1 MEELAK
7 ILEIIHPL
15 KEYVTSRPSI
25 KGSILLFL
33 TAFLLFLAILI
44 PIVSSILTPMTET
57 IRALILM
64 VMLTSGVY
72 SISAILVNLAEYLYD
87 TMKSKKEQLEA
98 AAR

>member
-7 ILEIIHPL
+7 ILEIIHP
-15 KEYVTSRPSI
+15 
-25 KGSILLFL
+25 
-33 TAFLLFLAILI
+33 LFLAILI